1 MVQLDQKGVSDI
13 VVVVFLFL
21 FLVITVSLLFGYNI
35 NPLKASN
42 NRRVEMQRIN
52 LAGTLRH
59 SEPRPGVGAL
69 EASAEQLI
77 LKNPRVENEY
87 LHSWMENVLEFL
99 SPPRKG
105 AALEMS
111 LEMDNGGTA
120 RWTVSYPENAYY
132 GGSIPSEGGVTVVE
146 AGGNVRVVNY
156 KIWIF
161 EKSRTN
167 R

>member
-1 MVQLDQKGVSDI
+1 MVQLDKTGVSDI

-21 FLVITVSLLFGYNI
+21 FLVVTVTLLFGYNT

-59 SEPRPGVGAL
+59 SEPRPGIGAL

-77 LKNPRVENEY
+77 LKDPRVENEY

-99 SPPRKG
+99 SPSRKG

-111 LEMDNGGTA
+111 LEMDNGGTVSWIA
-120 RWTVSYPENAYY
+120 SYPENANF
-132 GGSIPSEGGVTVVE
+132 GESIPSEGGVTVVE
-146 AGGNVRVVNY
+146 AGGNVRVASY

-161 EKSRTN
+161 EKSEN
-167 R
+167 NL